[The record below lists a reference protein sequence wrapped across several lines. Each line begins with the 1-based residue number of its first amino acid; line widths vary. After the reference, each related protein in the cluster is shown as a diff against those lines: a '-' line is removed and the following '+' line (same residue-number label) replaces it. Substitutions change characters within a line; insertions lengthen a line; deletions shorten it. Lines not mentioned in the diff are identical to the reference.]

1 MSTELMLIPR
11 SKQSNKTIPI
21 GSNVTITN
29 PFRIIRV
36 GYPIS
41 TNDAI
46 EYVKANMSEDIKKLF
61 LSTDSVKPLVLG
73 HELDFVKTAL
83 IWPPINRTLSKA
95 YNRIVKEL
103 AYVYL
108 SNVGFGG
115 KERTIHTK
123 EYPDYQGKVL
133 VVADRKVVKTGHYYP
148 PSGDSED
155 WYPGGLSNIKTH
167 VLLKLWDWNIYC
179 RSSSVYDEGF
189 WIESCN
195 VKLG

>member
-21 GSNVTITN
+21 GSNVIITN

-36 GYPIS
+36 GYPMSID
-41 TNDAI
+41 DAI
-46 EYVKANMSEDIKKLF
+46 NHVKTNMSEAIKSMLTQVG
-61 LSTDSVKPLVLG
+61 LYAIIEDNVLRFQIYQ
-73 HELDFVKTAL
+73 E
-83 IWPPINRTLSKA
+83 WPPTDKVGRMT
-95 YNRIVKEL
+95 YNRIVKAL
-103 AYVYL
+103 AYEYL
-108 SNVGFGG
+108 HKVGFGG

-123 EYPDYQGKVL
+123 EYPDYQGKNL
-133 VVADRKVVKTGHYYP
+133 TVADRKVVKTGHYYP